1 MVAGYG
7 ERMLRKPLAADR
19 IVIMPDDEFL
29 ARPHIVAWLGYHAHE
44 RFRERALIL
53 AQQWALTLTNQPI
66 SGRKDDDRRGRIESA
81 LWRLEREVD
90 RQLLA
95 GEIFR
100 RQVLNLEYDG
110 GFFGNVST
118 KSFAKSYSDHSHSA
132 ERKPVMRITGT
143 IVTPP
148 DMAEPRNV
156 MRDVWAK
163 RRPCL
168 SLAIGACVGLGERP
182 DLRSLLFGN
191 RTWAIRAIHEAEK
204 FRQFALAQQHPA
216 ATAQIEF
223 RLAR

>member
-7 ERMLRKPLAADR
+7 ERMLHKPMTEDR
-19 IVIMPDDEFL
+19 IAIVPDDEFL
-29 ARPHIVAWLGYHAHE
+29 ARPHIVAWLGYHSHA

-53 AQQWALTLTNQPI
+53 AQQWARNLTNQPLT
-66 SGRKDDDRRGRIESA
+66 GRNDDDRRNRIESQ
-81 LWRLEREVD
+81 LSRLEREVD

-100 RQVLNLEYDG
+100 RQVLKLEFDD

-118 KSFAKSYSDHSHSA
+118 KAFAKSFSDYSHSA
-132 ERKPVMRITGT
+132 DRKPVKRITGT
-143 IVTPP
+143 IVSPP
-148 DMAEPRNV
+148 DMTDPRNV